1 MSFKDSAKTGP
12 HAKGTIKKRD
22 KTTHV
27 TIRSLIIFVYQKEQL
42 IVKLK
47 MQLAWLAGTGTSKP

>member
-1 MSFKDSAKTGP
+1 MSFKDSAKTEP
-12 HAKGTIKKRD
+12 YAKGTIKKRD

-27 TIRSLIIFVYQKEQL
+27 ALRNLIIFVYQKEQL

-47 MQLAWLAGTGTSKP
+47 NAVGVHG